1 MRNAIEKTNALENA
15 IVHFFIQC
23 ANTNTN
29 VQDIS
34 KLIRVLDQLITRCM
48 NDPNTTYLSKL
59 FKIIYY
65 TRDIVC
71 GKGNRDLAYMMIY
84 VWSKHH
90 LLMAKTALKSFVSLE
105 GFAPATEKPY
115 GSWKDLKYFCNYVMK
130 MTNNVKEPMIQYAVK
145 LICHQIREDYD
156 CAVYGGGIENKRGF
170 ESEGTQ
176 ISLCARWTPRET
188 SPKFGWLF
196 KLIASTYIPDYAITS
211 KTRDS
216 MERANRKTYREFS
229 KIIVGL
235 NRVLD
240 TPQIKMCAKQW
251 AAINHT
257 KSTCLT
263 IYKSRAAFLNYSK
276 RRGPVLND
284 DRIQC
289 AKNFANVSSHYCN
302 EDYVIGDTM
311 YDIVKNAIQNI
322 EPRHV
327 IDDQWTTFMHK
338 YNGNNCNNGN
348 GNNFE
353 HMIAMI
359 DMSASMCMEK
369 SIPLY
374 SALGLGIAIAEKSC
388 LGRRILSF
396 SMSPSWIGLE
406 KCATFSECIN
416 TLTDNIITSKSSMHM
431 YMALNEILYACINRK
446 ISDKTVNKMVI
457 FIATDMELNIA
468 DENYHTEMIECISE
482 KYRASGYSTIP
493 HILFWN
499 LSRGKFEMCNGS
511 VKYGTV
517 KVDSTQEQHI
527 FPQIHISKMITV
539 VTGFSDY
546 LLSEFIKKGISAFS
560 EMSQWTMML
569 SILDNPRY
577 SFVDDFFE

>member
-1 MRNAIEKTNALENA
+1 MSVEKTNKLENA
-15 IVHFFIQC
+15 IVQFFIQC
-23 ANTNTN
+23 ANINATINATIN
-29 VQDIS
+29 ASNNDNGNIQDIS
-34 KLIRVLDQLITRCM
+34 KLIRILDQLITRCM
-48 NDPNTTYLSKL
+48 NHPNTIYLSKL
-59 FKIIYY
+59 FKLIYY

-90 LLMAKTALKSFVSLE
+90 LLMAKTALKSFVSFE
-105 GFAPATEKPY
+105 GFASAAEKPY

-130 MTNNVKEPMIQYAVK
+130 MNNNVKEPIIQYAIE
-145 LICHQIREDYD
+145 LICDQIREDYD
-156 CAVYGGGIENKRGF
+156 CVVYGGTN
-170 ESEGTQ
+170 

-188 SPKFGWLF
+188 SRKFGWLF
-196 KLIASTYIPDYAITS
+196 KLIAAAYIPDYFITS
-211 KTRDS
+211 NTRDS
-216 MERANRKTYREFS
+216 IERANRKTYREFS

-263 IYKSRAAFLNYSK
+263 IYKSRAAFMNYSK

-289 AKNFANVSSHYCN
+289 AKNFANVLSYKRN
-302 EDYVIGDTM
+302 EDYMNVDNI
-311 YDIVKNAIQNI
+311 YNIVENAIQKI
-322 EPRHV
+322 ESTSI
-327 IDDQWTTFMHK
+327 IDDQWATFTRK
-338 YNGNNCNNGN
+338 YNGNNGDN
-348 GNNFE
+348 GNNFQN
-353 HMIAMI
+353 IVAMI

-396 SMSPSWIGLE
+396 SMSPSWICLE

-416 TLTDNIITSKSSMHM
+416 TLTDNIITSKPTMHM

-446 ISDKTVNKMVI
+446 ISDETVSKMVI
-457 FIATDMELNIA
+457 LIATDMELNIA
-468 DENYHTEMIECISE
+468 DENYHTEMIDCICE

-499 LSRGKFEMCNGS
+499 LSLGKFDYCNGS
-511 VKYGTV
+511 TEKSVFPKISVSDKITTV
-517 KVDSTQEQHI
+517 N
-527 FPQIHISKMITV
+527 
-539 VTGFSDY
+539 GFSDD
-546 LLSEFIKKGISAFS
+546 LLNAFIKNGMPAFL
-560 EMSQWTMML
+560 EMTPWKMVS

-577 SFVDDFFE
+577 SLVDDFFE